1 MISGVFS
8 LLITSEMPSVSAASQ
23 EELFCVILSTLTDQK
38 QTTTPKQQSAIFKCK
53 GKCTPNFTLFSKFRQ
68 LKKKKKFC
76 LLASQ
81 YSAKSQ
87 SDYYLYLLL
96 VNTIDLF
103 LWSDENYIDFAA
115 IGFLLISCQ
124 QSHALCLLL
133 CSNPISP

>member
-1 MISGVFS
+1 
-8 LLITSEMPSVSAASQ
+8 MPSVSAASQ
-23 EELFCVILSTLTDQK
+23 EELFCVILSTLTGQK
-38 QTTTPKQQSAIFKCK
+38 QTTIPKQQSAIFKCK
-53 GKCTPNFTLFSKFRQ
+53 GKCIPNFTLFSKFRQ
-68 LKKKKKFC
+68 LKKKKFC

-103 LWSDENYIDFAA
+103 LWSDENCIDFAA